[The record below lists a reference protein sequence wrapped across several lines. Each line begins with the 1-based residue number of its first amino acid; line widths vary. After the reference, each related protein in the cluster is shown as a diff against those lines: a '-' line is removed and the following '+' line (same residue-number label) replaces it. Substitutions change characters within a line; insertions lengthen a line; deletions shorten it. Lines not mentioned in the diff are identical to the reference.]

1 MTKSVL
7 LYGNCQLGGV
17 FAVINLINCKY
28 EHIICH
34 KTQLTESEFEQKLQN
49 CDILIT
55 QNIADNYRGKNYLG
69 TNWAIKKCLSTTPIV
84 IVDTCYFKTY
94 FYDFINSPSWA
105 MSVSTY
111 CYKSMIDYIINNKT
125 IDEYIDEVVNN
136 ENHISKSRVFEF
148 LKADIDELNRR
159 ANYCEKRYG
168 IHPNVKFIHVA
179 NFIENNFD
187 KQVLFHSVNH
197 PSAVLLGHIASEL
210 LLIIGI
216 KATFKKGID
225 PLGAEKCIL
234 YKSLK
239 SCVDFDLRE
248 PSLVDKKVGLKLV
261 CQRYWDAWNLVK
273 TNN

>member
-210 LLIIGI
+210 LLARHGWRAQLPGQPHRRHSVRIGP
-216 KATFKKGID
+216 AHPCGRD
-225 PLGAEKCIL
+225 RGQHLSQGGAARSHPLRSHWPL
-234 YKSLK
+234 
-239 SCVDFDLRE
+239 
-248 PSLVDKKVGLKLV
+248 P
-261 CQRYWDAWNLVK
+261 
-273 TNN
+273 